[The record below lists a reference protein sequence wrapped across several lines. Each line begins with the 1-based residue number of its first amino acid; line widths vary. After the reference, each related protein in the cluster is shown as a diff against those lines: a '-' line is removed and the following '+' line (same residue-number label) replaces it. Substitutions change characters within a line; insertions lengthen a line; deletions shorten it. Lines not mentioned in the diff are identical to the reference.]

1 MSAYEYTYIPT
12 HTSIPMNL
20 LAVDLYDKGVNHVK
34 EGNIEEAF
42 SAFRQVLA
50 MEPNSAPA
58 YNGLGI
64 CFHFMGRKQ
73 DAQSAYQHAAR
84 LDPRFASMQQRTL
97 MDRLATLYR
106 HKFLHPS
113 MVQEMPPLEDDDDDF
128 DD

>member
-1 MSAYEYTYIPT
+1 MSAGNYNYIPT
-12 HTSIPMNL
+12 EDPAARWYET
-20 LAVDLYDKGVNHVK
+20 GVAQVK

-42 SAFRQVLA
+42 SAFRHVLE
-50 MEPNSAPA
+50 MEPESAPA

-84 LDPRFASMQQRTL
+84 LDPRFTAVQQRTL

-106 HKFLHPS
+106 HKFLRPGMYVDPVVS
-113 MVQEMPPLEDDDDDF
+113 DDDDDDEY